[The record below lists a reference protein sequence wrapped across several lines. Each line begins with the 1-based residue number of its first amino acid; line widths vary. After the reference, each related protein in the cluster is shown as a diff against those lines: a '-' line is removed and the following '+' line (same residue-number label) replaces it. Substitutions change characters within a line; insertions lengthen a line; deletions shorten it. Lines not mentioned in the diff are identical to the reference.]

1 MSTIRFDTRFPG
13 YEVLSELGRSN
24 ARVLK
29 ARHLASGDL
38 VAIKHFAL
46 NTDAETLRRF
56 QRESAI
62 MTSIAHPNVVKIR
75 EVQLEA
81 ELPYIVME
89 LIEGGSL
96 KNLITGENRI
106 SIPTII
112 RVGLQM
118 AEAFKAIHPQG
129 IIHRDVKPEN
139 ILYRPLPS
147 GELHFLLTD
156 FGVARLHEQSSTL
169 TGQSLMTY
177 EYASPEQFNDPK
189 GVNTA
194 TDYYSLGIVLYE
206 CLHGSV
212 PFALA
217 DHSGIVTFMNKV
229 LNDSP
234 PALTVT
240 NQDPTL
246 VPFTELLQ
254 GLLQKNAADRL
265 SDPDELTWQLKQ
277 AELNYLQASRTGFAP
292 RKTVPSPNVPV
303 VDVDPPQV
311 NRTASV
317 LVEPVEAGHLSESA
331 SPPQSS
337 GSGLKWTVL
346 VLIILLGGAGL
357 YYMLTELRSKPLGDG
372 STQTPADSVSGLVGE
387 TSTAI
392 PGTLAKT
399 VEDTLQQWQAK
410 EAQRRE
416 QLRLQAIAAA
426 KALNVEIID
435 YNVGLLGGIKNV
447 RLQLNNPSDIQFPS
461 IAVQISYY
469 KDKGGLY
476 KTEKIFFNNVKPNS
490 SPVQSAPNSDRGTRV
505 SCKILKYDL
514 PRELDSAMN
523 MVPID
528 SLN

>member
-1 MSTIRFDTRFPG
+1 MATIRFDTRFPG

-62 MTSIAHPNVVKIR
+62 MTSIAHPNVVKVR

-96 KNLITGENRI
+96 KNLLTGQNRVGV
-106 SIPTII
+106 PTLI
-112 RVGLQM
+112 RLGLQM

-129 IIHRDVKPEN
+129 IVHRDIKPEN

-189 GVNTA
+189 NVNAA
-194 TDYYSLGIVLYE
+194 TDYYSLGVVLYE

-229 LNDSP
+229 LNDAP
-234 PALTVT
+234 PALIVS
-240 NQDPTL
+240 NQDPAL
-246 VPFTELLQ
+246 VPFTDLLQ
-254 GLLQKNAADRL
+254 GLLQKKAGERL

-277 AELNYLQASRTGFAP
+277 AELTYLQAGRAGQSV
-292 RKTVPSPNVPV
+292 RKTVSAPALPDREPQKTVPFSEQ
-303 VDVDPPQV
+303 PAPGP
-311 NRTASV
+311 
-317 LVEPVEAGHLSESA
+317 VEPVI
-331 SPPQSS
+331 SPVSPKPS
-337 GSGLKWTVL
+337 GNGLKWVVL
-346 VLIILLGGAGL
+346 GAVIVLGLAGL
-357 YYMLTELRSKPLGDG
+357 YFVITDFGSKPLETLRTPTD
-372 STQTPADSVSGLVGE
+372 STVAGVPNQDPAVSAPL
-387 TSTAI
+387 
-392 PGTLAKT
+392 PG
-399 VEDTLQQWQAK
+399 VDTLQLRLAEETK
-410 EAQRRE
+410 RRE
-416 QLRLQAIAAA
+416 QLRAEVAAA
-426 KALNVEIID
+426 GKELNAEVLD
-435 YNVGLLGGIKNV
+435 LNVGLLGGIKNV
-447 RLQLNNPSDIQFPS
+447 RVQLNNASAFPFPS
-461 IAVQISYY
+461 VAVQVSYY
-469 KDKGGLY
+469 KDNGGLY
-476 KTEKIFFNNVKPNS
+476 KTEKMFFNKVAPNS
-490 SPVQSAPNSDRGTRV
+490 SPIRTAPNSDRGTRV
-505 SCKILKYDL
+505 TCKVLKYDL
-514 PRELDSAMN
+514 PRLDSLIHQI
-523 MVPID
+523 PTD